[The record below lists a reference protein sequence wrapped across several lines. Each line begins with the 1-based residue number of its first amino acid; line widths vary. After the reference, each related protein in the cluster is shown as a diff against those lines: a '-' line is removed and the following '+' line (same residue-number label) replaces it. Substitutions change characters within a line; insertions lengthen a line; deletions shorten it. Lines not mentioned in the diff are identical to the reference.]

1 MRFSYDSLLSSFLKS
16 PLKPRTSWEAHW
28 EKTWSHSSLGEEGW
42 QDWFLGVW
50 ANLPLRLN
58 ARIHGPR
65 LVTLFPEQ
73 LSLICSSHQW
83 AFLVAQRVKN
93 LLAMHKTRVWSG
105 GQEDPLEK
113 GMATHSSIL
122 AWRIP
127 WTEEPGGLQTMGSQE
142 SDMTEWL
149 TLSLPHRLPPTEGRD
164 REHYSGKSMGFGA
177 TD

>member
-1 MRFSYDSLLSSFLKS
+1 MS

-58 ARIHGPR
+58 PRIHGPR

-73 LSLICSSHQW
+73 LSLFCSSHQR

-93 LLAMHKTRVWSG
+93 LLAMHKTRGLIHGSG
-105 GQEDPLEK
+105 RSPGEGNGYPLQYSCLQNPMDR
-113 GMATHSSIL
+113 GAWWAADQGVATVRYDWVTNTLTSPPVATH
-122 AWRIP
+122 W
-127 WTEEPGGLQTMGSQE
+127 
-142 SDMTEWL
+142 
-149 TLSLPHRLPPTEGRD
+149 